1 MIRYENIKDYVHL
14 EKEFIP
20 KELCNN
26 IIDQIERNQ
35 WSPHHWYSP
44 TSNSVNSEETM
55 ELDVQTASS
64 ELNEILTPYVIQAG
78 AIYNS
83 KFAYLDSSKM
93 RQIMNKFCNIRFNR
107 YSKGQI
113 MREHFDH
120 IHSIF
125 DGNEKGIP
133 VLSFILNFNDDYT
146 GGELV
151 FWGDQAVK
159 LGCGDIIMFPS
170 NFMYPHQVKE
180 VTVGKRY
187 SAVTW
192 AW

>member
-1 MIRYENIKDYVHL
+1 MIKYENIKDYVHL
-14 EKEFIP
+14 EKGIIP
-20 KELCNN
+20 KELCSN
-26 IIDQIERNQ
+26 IIEEIETNE
-35 WSPHHWYSP
+35 WHPHHWYSP
-44 TSNSVNSEETM
+44 VGNVISSEETM
-55 ELDVQTASS
+55 ELDVQNASP
-64 ELNEILTPYVIQAG
+64 ELNKDLAPYIIQAG

-83 KFAYLDSSKM
+83 KFAYLDNPRM
-93 RQIMNKFCNIRFNR
+93 NQIMHKFSNIRFNR
-107 YSKGQI
+107 YSKDQI

-120 IHSIF
+120 IRSIF
-125 DGNEKGIP
+125 DGEERGIP
-133 VLSFILNFNDDYT
+133 VLSFILNFNDNYT

-187 SAVTW
+187 SAVSW

>member
-1 MIRYENIKDYVHL
+1 MIKYENIKDYIHL

-20 KELCNN
+20 KDLCVD
-26 IIDQIERNQ
+26 IIQQIEKNQ
-35 WSPHHWYSP
+35 WSPHQWHSP
-44 TSNSVNSEETM
+44 ISNNARSEETM
-55 ELDVQTASS
+55 ELDVQTASP
-64 ELNEILTPYVIQAG
+64 ELNQVLTPYVIQAG

-83 KFAYLDSSKM
+83 KFAYLDIPRM
-93 RQIMNKFCNIRFNR
+93 CQIMNKFCNIRFNR

>member
-1 MIRYENIKDYVHL
+1 MKFENIKDYVHL
-14 EKEFIP
+14 EKSIIP
-20 KELCNN
+20 REVCQYIIQESEKNSWKFHEWHNPIEN
-26 IIDQIERNQ
+26 I
-35 WSPHHWYSP
+35 SA
-44 TSNSVNSEETM
+44 SEKTM
-55 ELDVQTASS
+55 ELEVQTASP
-64 ELNEILTPYVIQAG
+64 ELNDLLTEYVIAAG
-78 AIYNS
+78 AIYNT
-83 KFAYLDSSKM
+83 KFAYPESEKM

-125 DGNEKGIP
+125 DGENKGIP

-187 SAVTW
+187 SGVTW